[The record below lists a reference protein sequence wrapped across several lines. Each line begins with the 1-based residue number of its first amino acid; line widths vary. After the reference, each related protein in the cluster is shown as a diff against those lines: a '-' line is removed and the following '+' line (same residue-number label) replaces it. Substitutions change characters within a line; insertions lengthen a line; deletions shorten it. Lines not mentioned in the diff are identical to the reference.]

1 MLRWKRDRSIALTT
15 AALVLQSAAAPAPLW
30 RAARQIAFQCV
41 NATADQCLALLDEV
55 RRGAPMPIA
64 FDTKPSTR
72 TLMLVAD
79 LTTVDGRDTI
89 ALSARPSVELDDA
102 QGEWTPPRMTALP
115 DEGFDALARRTFD
128 RLLPWRTTRPT
139 TMFNREYP
147 G

>member
-1 MLRWKRDRSIALTT
+1 MPRWKRDRSIGLAT
-15 AALVLQSAAAPAPLW
+15 AALVLQSAAAPSPLW

-41 NATADQCLALLDEV
+41 NATTDQCLALLAEA

-64 FDTKPSTR
+64 FDTKPSTG

-79 LTTVDGRDTI
+79 LAAVDGRHAI
-89 ALSARPSVELDDA
+89 ALSARPSIEIDDA

-115 DEGFDALARRTFD
+115 DEGLDALARRTFD

-139 TMFNREYP
+139 TKFNREYP